1 MSEEKKE
8 KPEKAAKSGKK
19 PPIKIII
26 GVVVLLV
33 IMVVAKGVLGKSK
46 PKVKKTVS
54 HQVGISL
61 PMEEFLVNL
70 TGGDHYLR
78 ATISLGM
85 SKEVKEEETKEKM
98 APMRD
103 AILTALSS
111 KTLKDLSSE
120 EGREKLKTDLV
131 EKVNAAAGSDMVV
144 KVYFTAFATQ

>member
-1 MSEEKKE
+1 MAEAKTD
-8 KPEKAAKSGKK
+8 AASSGKKK
-19 PPIKIII
+19 PPIKIIVGI
-26 GVVVLLV
+26 VALIV

-46 PKVKKTVS
+46 AKAVKKTPS
-54 HQVGISL
+54 HEVGISVPL
-61 PMEEFLVNL
+61 EEFLVNL

-78 ATISLGM
+78 TTISLGM
-85 SKEVKEEETKEKM
+85 SKEVKEEETKEKI

-111 KTLKDLSSE
+111 KTLKELSSDDGKE
-120 EGREKLKTDLV
+120 ALKKELV